1 MPVLAKGAKNFD
13 MMGTTHE
20 EGATGQI
27 AWTFRRG
34 SKIIT

>member
-13 MMGTTHE
+13 MMDTTHE
-20 EGATGQI
+20 KDAAGQV
-27 AWTFRRG
+27 AWTFRLG